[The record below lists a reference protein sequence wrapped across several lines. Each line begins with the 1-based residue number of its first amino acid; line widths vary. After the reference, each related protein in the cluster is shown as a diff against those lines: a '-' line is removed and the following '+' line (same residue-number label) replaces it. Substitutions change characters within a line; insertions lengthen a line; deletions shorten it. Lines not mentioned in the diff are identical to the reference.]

1 MKKKIKVFIGYVPS
15 SKNEEKGVIKVVTY
29 EMFPDQYIKQVRE
42 FVKVFHKNKKL
53 HTLEIYTM
61 SDMVVRELSN
71 MLMAYAIPKIHRM
84 QYLVRKGFNK
94 KDAKHYYID
103 VDSIDVKCVDGKKV
117 KVTQEQG
124 IYARIFDKGIDEQ
137 NDMQG
142 ELYEQIFKEKRRR
155 NGKSTN

>member
-15 SKNEEKGVIKVVTY
+15 FEERKEGVWKVMTY
-29 EMFPDQYIKQVRE
+29 EMLPDQYIEKIRRFVRD
-42 FVKVFHKNKKL
+42 FYKNKKL

-103 VDSIDVKCVDGKKV
+103 VDSIDVKCVDVKKV

-142 ELYEQIFKEKRRR
+142 ELYEEILKEK
-155 NGKSTN
+155 KWKKH

>member
-15 SKNEEKGVIKVVTY
+15 FEERKEGVWKVMTY
-29 EMFPDQYIKQVRE
+29 EMLPDQYIEKIRRFVRD
-42 FVKVFHKNKKL
+42 FYKNKKL

-94 KDAKHYYID
+94 ALLH
-103 VDSIDVKCVDGKKV
+103 
-117 KVTQEQG
+117 
-124 IYARIFDKGIDEQ
+124 
-137 NDMQG
+137 
-142 ELYEQIFKEKRRR
+142 
-155 NGKSTN
+155 